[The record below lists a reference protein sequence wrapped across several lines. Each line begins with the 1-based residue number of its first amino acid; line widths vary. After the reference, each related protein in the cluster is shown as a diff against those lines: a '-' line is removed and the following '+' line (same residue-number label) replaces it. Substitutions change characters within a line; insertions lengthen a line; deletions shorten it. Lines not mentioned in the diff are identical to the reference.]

1 VMDTADIAPF
11 CETLL
16 AGIRELREQQA
27 SAA

>member
-1 VMDTADIAPF
+1 VMDTADVAPF

-16 AGIRELREQQA
+16 SGIRELREQKA